1 MPKVNTRR
9 SMVSVGEEIL
19 HTYAGAKSSQIGN
32 TNFYYNREEGNFHPC
47 QKGQYESSTLSNKN
61 GSHKKPGII
70 QHQQRNLVLLSS
82 IWGVELTE
90 EPRNLKDSR
99 EWKMNPQRFKKIV
112 QLGVPR
118 LKTYLQRGFL
128 IKFSSTRYGSWSHS
142 ARVRMHSK

>member
-1 MPKVNTRR
+1 MDTKSQYVQWEVFNFFPRAIDNEFRCINPELRCIMPKVNTRR

-70 QHQQRNLVLLSS
+70 
-82 IWGVELTE
+82 
-90 EPRNLKDSR
+90 
-99 EWKMNPQRFKKIV
+99 
-112 QLGVPR
+112 
-118 LKTYLQRGFL
+118 
-128 IKFSSTRYGSWSHS
+128 
-142 ARVRMHSK
+142 